1 MTKHKTTG
9 GTVRPPRPLSAG
21 DIAKHQAPGA
31 APVGFRSPAKAVNN
45 RFNTDAGGSRPWN
58 KLTKGL

>member
-1 MTKHKTTG
+1 MTKHAHKA
-9 GTVRPPRPLSAG
+9 GTQGQPAPMTAG
-21 DIAKHQAPGA
+21 EIAKHQAPGA
-31 APVGFRSPAKAVNN
+31 PAVGFRSPAKAVNN